1 MNPSYTGKGDEG
13 KTDIIGHEGLSK
25 ADIRIEAIGAVDEAS
40 AALGF
45 ARALTN
51 QSHLETILVH
61 LQKDLYLLMAQ
72 LAASDE
78 RFNHAQVIGQM
89 QIDWLEGKIA
99 NFEEELLLPDGFV
112 FSGDTIAGGAFAL
125 ARTIIRRAERRVVGL
140 AEQWEQLNPFIL
152 KYLNRLS
159 SLCFLLEL
167 AENQSS
173 NKGRAALADEQS

>member
-13 KTDIIGHEGLSK
+13 KTGIIGREGLTK
-25 ADIRIEAIGAVDEAS
+25 ADVRIEAIGAVDEAS

-51 QSHLETILVH
+51 QSHLEMILIQ

-72 LAASDE
+72 LAAIDKKPD
-78 RFNHAQVIGQM
+78 HAQSIRQM

-99 NFEEELLLPDGFV
+99 SFEEELLLPDGFV
-112 FSGDTIAGGAFAL
+112 LSGDTPAGGAFAL
-125 ARTIIRRAERRVVGL
+125 ARTIIRRAERRVVVL
-140 AEQWEQLNPFIL
+140 AEQGDQLNPSIL

-167 AENQSS
+167 AETQSS
-173 NKGRAALADEQS
+173 NKGKIALANEQS

>member
-1 MNPSYTGKGDEG
+1 MSPSYTGKGDKG
-13 KTDIIGHEGLSK
+13 KTGIIGREGLSK

-51 QSHLETILVH
+51 QSHLEMILIQ
-61 LQKDLYLLMAQ
+61 LQKDLYRLMAQ
-72 LAASDE
+72 LAKSDE
-78 RFNHAQVIGQM
+78 GFDHTQSIGQK
-89 QIDWLEGKIA
+89 QIDWLEEKIA
-99 NFEEELLLPDGFV
+99 HFERELLMPDSFV
-112 FSGDTIAGGAFAL
+112 LSGDSPAGGACAL
-125 ARTIIRRAERRVVGL
+125 ARTVIRRAERRVVAL
-140 AEQWEQLNPFIL
+140 AEKGDRLNPFIL

-173 NKGRAALADEQS
+173 DKGGIALTND